1 MNIKRVFLC
10 AMVSSALISGPAFA
24 AETGTISFSGLI
36 TGSTCNVDVGGP
48 GADAT
53 VVLPTVSADS
63 LDAPTKTNG
72 KTRFTLN
79 LSGCTGALTQAKAYF
94 EGGNTVDNITGRLK
108 NTDSTGATNVSLQL
122 RDGQDNSVINA
133 GDAAQ
138 AGTSAIGYADISSG
152 SASLPYYVEYYAE
165 DAVNAGAVASQV
177 TYSLIYK

>member
-10 AMVSSALISGPAFA
+10 AMVSSALVYGPAFA

-53 VVLPTVSADS
+53 VVLPTVSADT

-79 LSGCTGALTQAKAYF
+79 LSGCTG
-94 EGGNTVDNITGRLK
+94 G
-108 NTDSTGATNVSLQL
+108 
-122 RDGQDNSVINA
+122 
-133 GDAAQ
+133 
-138 AGTSAIGYADISSG
+138 
-152 SASLPYYVEYYAE
+152 
-165 DAVNAGAVASQV
+165 VNAGK
-177 TYSLIYK
+177 SLFRGR